1 MITFKDFEKLD
12 IRIGKIVSVEKV
24 PDTDKL
30 LKFVFDIGGEERQI
44 IAGMREFF
52 PDESILVGKE
62 MPILVNIEP
71 REFRGEKSE
80 GMIIA
85 TDLDDKPVFIVPEK
99 KVPPGTPVR

>member
-1 MITFKDFEKLD
+1 MITFNDFEKLD
-12 IRIGKIVSVEKV
+12 IRIGEITSVEKV
-24 PDTDKL
+24 ANTDKL
-30 LKFVFDIGGEERQI
+30 LKFVFDAGDRKIQI

-52 PDESILVGKE
+52 PDESVLIGKQ

-71 REFRGEKSE
+71 REFRGQKSE